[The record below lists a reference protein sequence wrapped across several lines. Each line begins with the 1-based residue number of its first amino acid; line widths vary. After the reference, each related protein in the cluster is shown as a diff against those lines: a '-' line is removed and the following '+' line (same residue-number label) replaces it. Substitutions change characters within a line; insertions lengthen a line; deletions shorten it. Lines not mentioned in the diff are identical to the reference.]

1 MATAPDA
8 HALNLLLVET
18 VSGSLA
24 KVRDSGRMRRSL
36 PCQMHGEV
44 YLEPVEG
51 VGEDFVS
58 SSHTNRENR
67 NGVESW
73 LNPR

>member
-1 MATAPDA
+1 M
-8 HALNLLLVET
+8 
-18 VSGSLA
+18 
-24 KVRDSGRMRRSL
+24 SGRMRKSL

-44 YLEPVEG
+44 YLEPVAG